1 MNKPMVSHRRIDQ
14 LRAIASDCGFTSE
27 DAKRFGK
34 LSRTATWEALLETY
48 GIPPQVV
55 DSVDTVDNQP
65 QSLDTGNNSAPG
77 LRVLGLDICKSSVV
91 ACLLTQKPAQP
102 REAYHS
108 LEFFKLNADA
118 AGIKQLLALKPD
130 VALME
135 PTGINYQRL
144 WGIQLAK
151 VGVEVRLVSNNKLP
165 SYRKTLDLPD
175 KDDDADAL
183 ALACY
188 YFDYQHLP
196 RRFLQVRDAVTV
208 RVRELCLR
216 LCHYNRVQSPI
227 INRLRQDL
235 AWQFPEVMNVKSAIG
250 ADDNLPPLLWGSI
263 AGERN
268 SSRYD
273 RLYDLSVGSG
283 LTDECRF
290 AAKMYCDLALQER
303 LIETELANLIK
314 TDMRF
319 LPYRKVF
326 ARFGFGVRTQGII
339 LSQIFPIQNYF
350 GADNKPEI
358 ATTRGRNSKKAT
370 KKRRSEARFMKSLGV
385 APVRQ
390 WSGDERK
397 KTSQSGS
404 DVCRKA
410 LWQWIFTRIEPQRNR
425 PPNATVDKLVAY
437 FVEAKSQKQ
446 PIRLVRS
453 RLAAKA
459 ARALWR
465 ELVAEIV
472 GRAVDSVD
480 TVDDA
485 LDDGGDNDA

>member
-1 MNKPMVSHRRIDQ
+1 MNKPIVSHRRIDQ
-14 LRAIASDCGFTSE
+14 LRAIASDCGFTGE

-48 GIPPQVV
+48 GIPSQIA
-55 DSVDTVDNQP
+55 DTVNNQP
-65 QSLDTGNNSAPG
+65 QSLDTADTPSSG
-77 LRVLGLDICKSSVV
+77 LRVLGLDICKNSVV
-91 ACLLTQKPAQP
+91 ACLLTQKPTQP

-108 LEFFKLNADA
+108 LEFFKLKADA

-188 YFDYQHLP
+188 FFDYQHLP
-196 RRFLQVRDAVTV
+196 RRFLQVRDSVTI
-208 RVRELCLR
+208 RVRECCLR

-235 AWQFPEVMNVKSAIG
+235 AWQFPEVMNVRSGVG
-250 ADDNLPPLLWGSI
+250 ADDNLPPLLWGWI

-268 SSRYD
+268 SAKYD

-283 LTDECRF
+283 IEDETRF

-314 TDMRF
+314 SDIRF

-339 LSQIFPIQNYF
+339 LSQIFPIQNFF

-358 ATTRGRNSKKAT
+358 TKTRGRNSKKAT
-370 KKRRSEARFMKSLGV
+370 TKRRSEARFMKSLGV
-385 APVRQ
+385 APTRQ

-410 LWQWIFTRIEPQRNR
+410 LWQWIFTRIEPQKNR
-425 PPNATVDKLVAY
+425 PTNPAVDKLITY
-437 FVEAKSQKQ
+437 FVEAKNQKQ

-472 GRAVDSVD
+472 GKAVENELDNG
-480 TVDDA
+480 
-485 LDDGGDNDA
+485 LDD

>member
-1 MNKPMVSHRRIDQ
+1 MNKSLISHRRIDQ

-48 GIPPQVV
+48 GIPSQVV
-55 DSVDTVDNQP
+55 DTVNKVDIQS
-65 QSLDTGNNSAPG
+65 QSLDTGDSVAPG
-77 LRVLGLDICKSSVV
+77 LRVLGLDICKNSVV
-91 ACLLTQKPAQP
+91 ACLLTKKPTDP
-102 REAYHS
+102 RNAYHC

-118 AGIKQLLALKPD
+118 AGIKRLLELKPD

-135 PTGINYQRL
+135 PTGGNYQRL
-144 WGIQLAK
+144 WGVQLAK

-165 SYRKTLDLPD
+165 AYRKTLDLPD
-175 KDDDADAL
+175 KDDNADAL

-188 YFDYQHLP
+188 FFDYQHLP
-196 RRFLQVRDAVTV
+196 RRFLQVRDSVTV

-235 AWQFPEVMNVKSAIG
+235 AWQFPEVMNVRSILG
-250 ADDNLPPLLWGSI
+250 GDENLPPLLWGWI

-268 SSRYD
+268 SAKYD
-273 RLYDLSVGSG
+273 RLYDASVGSG
-283 LTDECRF
+283 IEDETRF
-290 AAKMYCDLALQER
+290 AAKMYCDLAIQER

-326 ARFGFGVRTQGII
+326 ARFGLGIRVQGII
-339 LSQIFPIQNYF
+339 LSQVFPIQNFF
-350 GADNKPEI
+350 GPDNKPEVVK
-358 ATTRGRNSKKAT
+358 TRGRNSKKVT
-370 KKRRSEARFMKSLGV
+370 TKRRSEARFMKSLGV

-390 WSGDERK
+390 WSGDEK
-397 KTSQSGS
+397 KKVSQSGS

-410 LWQWIFTRIEPQRNR
+410 LWQWIFTRIEPERNR
-425 PPNATVDKLVAY
+425 PLNPTVDKLVSY

-446 PIRLVRS
+446 PIRLIRS

-472 GRAVDSVD
+472 GVVD
-480 TVDDA
+480 TVDNG
-485 LDDGGDNDA
+485 LDD

>member
-1 MNKPMVSHRRIDQ
+1 MNKPLISYRRIDQ

-55 DSVDTVDNQP
+55 DTVNSQS
-65 QSLDTGNNSAPG
+65 QSLDTADIPSSRV
-77 LRVLGLDICKSSVV
+77 RVLGLDICKNSVV
-91 ACLLTQKPAQP
+91 ACLLTQKPTQP
-102 REAYHS
+102 RDAYHS

-135 PTGINYQRL
+135 PTGVNYQRL
-144 WGIQLAK
+144 WGTKLARA
-151 VGVEVRLVSNNKLP
+151 GVEVRLVSNNKLP

-196 RRFLQVRDAVTV
+196 RRFLQVRDSVTV

-250 ADDNLPPLLWGSI
+250 ADDNLPPLLWGWI

-268 SSRYD
+268 SARYD

-303 LIETELANLIK
+303 LIETELATLIK

-326 ARFGFGVRTQGII
+326 ARFGLGIRAQGII
-339 LSQIFPIQNYF
+339 LSQVFPIQNFF
-350 GADNKPEI
+350 GSDNRPEVVK
-358 ATTRGRNSKKAT
+358 TRGRNSSSKKAT
-370 KKRRSEARFMKSLGV
+370 TKRRSEARFMKSLGV
-385 APVRQ
+385 APTRQ
-390 WSGDERK
+390 WSGDDK
-397 KTSQSGS
+397 KKASQSGS

-425 PPNATVDKLVAY
+425 PNNPTVDKLVAY
-437 FVEAKSQKQ
+437 FVEAKNQKQ

-472 GRAVDSVD
+472 GAVDAVGV
-480 TVDDA
+480 VDD
-485 LDDGGDNDA
+485 

>member
-1 MNKPMVSHRRIDQ
+1 MNKPLINHRRIDQ
-14 LRAIASDCGFTSE
+14 LRAIASDCGFSSE

-34 LSRTATWEALLETY
+34 LSKTTTWEALLETY

-55 DSVDTVDNQP
+55 DTVDNQV
-65 QSLDTGNNSAPG
+65 QSLDTGDSPAPR
-77 LRVLGLDICKSSVV
+77 LRVLGLDICKNSVV
-91 ACLLTQKPAQP
+91 ACLLTHKPAQP

-118 AGIKQLLALKPD
+118 AGIKRLLELNPD
-130 VALME
+130 VAVME

-175 KDDDADAL
+175 KDDEADAL

-188 YFDYQHLP
+188 FFDYQHLP
-196 RRFLQVRDAVTV
+196 RRFLQVRDSVTV
-208 RVRELCLR
+208 RIRELCLR
-216 LCHYNRVQSPI
+216 LSHYSRVQSPI

-235 AWQFPEVMNVKSAIG
+235 AWQFPEVMNVKSAVG
-250 ADDNLPPLLWGSI
+250 ADDNLPPLLWGWI

-268 SSRYD
+268 SARYD
-273 RLYDLSVGSG
+273 RLYDLSVGCG

-314 TDMRF
+314 ADMRF

-326 ARFGFGVRTQGII
+326 ARFGLGIRAQGII
-339 LSQIFPIQNYF
+339 LSQVFPIQNFF
-350 GADNKPEI
+350 GLDNKPEVVK
-358 ATTRGRNSKKAT
+358 TKGRNSKKNT
-370 KKRRSEARFMKSLGV
+370 TKRRSEARFMKSLGV

-425 PPNATVDKLVAY
+425 PVNATVDKLVAY
-437 FVEAKSQKQ
+437 FVEAKNQKQ

-465 ELVAEIV
+465 ELVVEIV
-472 GRAVDSVD
+472 GGLE
-480 TVDDA
+480 TVE
-485 LDDGGDNDA
+485 NERHE

>member
-1 MNKPMVSHRRIDQ
+1 MNKPIVSHRRIDQ
-14 LRAIASDCGFTSE
+14 LKAIASDCGFTSE

-48 GIPPQVV
+48 GIPSQVA
-55 DSVDTVDNQP
+55 DTVNNQS
-65 QSLDTGNNSAPG
+65 QSLDTADAPTSG
-77 LRVLGLDICKSSVV
+77 LRVLGLDICKNSVV
-91 ACLLTQKPAQP
+91 ACLLTQKPTQP

-108 LEFFKLNADA
+108 LEFFKLKADA

-196 RRFLQVRDAVTV
+196 RRFLQVRDTVTV

-235 AWQFPEVMNVKSAIG
+235 AWQFPEVMNIRSTLG
-250 ADDNLPPLLWGSI
+250 TDDNVPPLLWGWIS
-263 AGERN
+263 GQRN
-268 SSRYD
+268 SAKYD

-283 LTDECRF
+283 LTDETRF

-314 TDMRF
+314 ADMRF

-326 ARFGFGVRTQGII
+326 ARFGFGLRTQALI
-339 LSQIFPIQNYF
+339 LSQIFPIENFF
-350 GADNKPEI
+350 GENGKPEMI
-358 ATTRGRNSKKAT
+358 VTKGRNSKKPT
-370 KKRRSEARFMKSLGV
+370 KKRRSEARFMKCLGV
-385 APVRQ
+385 APTRQ
-390 WSGDERK
+390 WSGDEQK
-397 KTSQSGS
+397 KAYQSGS
-404 DVCRKA
+404 DICRVA
-410 LWQWIFTRIEPQRNR
+410 LWQWIFTRIEPQRARLQN
-425 PPNATVDKLVAY
+425 PTVDKLSAY
-437 FVEAKSQKQ
+437 FLEAKNQKQ

-453 RLAAKA
+453 RLAAKTV
-459 ARALWR
+459 RALWR

-472 GRAVDSVD
+472 WGAVDSV
-480 TVDDA
+480 
-485 LDDGGDNDA
+485 LDE

>member
-1 MNKPMVSHRRIDQ
+1 MAMNKPIVSHRRIDQ
-14 LRAIASDCGFTSE
+14 LKAIASDCGFTSE

-55 DSVDTVDNQP
+55 DTVDNQL
-65 QSLDTGNNSAPG
+65 QSLDTANNSAPG
-77 LRVLGLDICKSSVV
+77 LRVLGLDICKNSVV

-118 AGIKQLLALKPD
+118 AGIKRLLELKPD

-196 RRFLQVRDAVTV
+196 RRFLQVRDSVTI
-208 RVRELCLR
+208 RIRELCLR
-216 LCHYNRVQSPI
+216 LSHYNRVQSPI

-235 AWQFPEVMNVKSAIG
+235 AWQFPEVMNVNSGMG
-250 ADDNLPPLLWGSI
+250 ADDSLSPLLWGWI

-268 SSRYD
+268 SARYD
-273 RLYDLSVGSG
+273 RLYDSSVGSG
-283 LTDECRF
+283 LIDETRF

-303 LIETELANLIK
+303 KIEAELATLIK
-314 TDMRF
+314 ADMRF

-326 ARFGFGVRTQGII
+326 ARFGFGVRIQGII
-339 LSQIFPIQNYF
+339 LSQIFPIQNFF
-350 GADNKPEI
+350 GEDNKPEI
-358 ATTRGRNSKKAT
+358 VKTRGRNSKT
-370 KKRRSEARFMKSLGV
+370 KKITTKRRSEGRFMKSLGV

-390 WSGDERK
+390 WSGDEKR
-397 KTSQSGS
+397 KTSQTGS

-425 PPNATVDKLVAY
+425 PLNATVDKLVAY
-437 FVEAKSQKQ
+437 FIEAKNQKQ

-472 GRAVDSVD
+472 GKAVENELDNG
-480 TVDDA
+480 
-485 LDDGGDNDA
+485 LDD

>member
-1 MNKPMVSHRRIDQ
+1 MNKPLISHRRIDQ
-14 LRAIASDCGFTSE
+14 LRAIASNCGFTSE

-48 GIPPQVV
+48 GIPSQVADIV
-55 DSVDTVDNQP
+55 NNQS
-65 QSLDTGNNSAPG
+65 QSLDTADTPSSG
-77 LRVLGLDICKSSVV
+77 LRVLGLDICKNSVV
-91 ACLLTQKPAQP
+91 ACLLTQKPTQP

-108 LEFFKLNADA
+108 LEFFKLKADA

-165 SYRKTLDLPD
+165 AYRKTLDLPD

-188 YFDYQHLP
+188 FFDYQHLP
-196 RRFLQVRDAVTV
+196 RRFLQVRDGVTV
-208 RVRELCLR
+208 RVRECCLR
-216 LCHYNRVQSPI
+216 LAHYNRVQSPI

-235 AWQFPEVMNVKSAIG
+235 AWQFPEVMNVRSVICSEN
-250 ADDNLPPLLWGSI
+250 NLPPLLWGWI
-263 AGERN
+263 AGERT
-268 SSRYD
+268 SAKYD
-273 RLYDLSVGSG
+273 RLYDLSVGAG

-303 LIETELANLIK
+303 LIETELAALIK

-326 ARFGFGVRTQGII
+326 ARFGFGIRTQGII

-358 ATTRGRNSKKAT
+358 ATTRGRNSKKVT

-390 WSGDERK
+390 WSGDEK
-397 KTSQSGS
+397 KKASQLGS

-410 LWQWIFTRIEPQRNR
+410 LWQWIFTRIEPQRSR
-425 PPNATVDKLVAY
+425 PLNATVDKLVAY
-437 FVEAKSQKQ
+437 FVEAKNQKQ

-459 ARALWR
+459 GRALWR

-472 GRAVDSVD
+472 GAVDSVD
-480 TVDDA
+480 NVGTVDNG
-485 LDDGGDNDA
+485 LDD

>member
-1 MNKPMVSHRRIDQ
+1 MNKPIVSHRRIDQ

-34 LSRTATWEALLETY
+34 LSRTATWEALLENY

-55 DSVDTVDNQP
+55 DIADNQV
-65 QSLDTGNNSAPG
+65 QSLDTGDNSASG

-91 ACLLTQKPAQP
+91 ACLLTKKPARP

-108 LEFFKLNADA
+108 LEFFKLKADA

-188 YFDYQHLP
+188 FFDYQHLP
-196 RRFLQVRDAVTV
+196 RRFLQVRDSVTI
-208 RVRELCLR
+208 RVRECCLR

-235 AWQFPEVMNVKSAIG
+235 AWQFPEVMNVRSGVG
-250 ADDNLPPLLWGSI
+250 ADDNLPPLLWGWI

-268 SSRYD
+268 SAKYD

-283 LTDECRF
+283 IEDETRF

-303 LIETELANLIK
+303 LIETEIANLIK
-314 TDMRF
+314 SDIRF

-339 LSQIFPIQNYF
+339 LSQIFPIQNFF

-358 ATTRGRNSKKAT
+358 TKTRGRNSKKAT
-370 KKRRSEARFMKSLGV
+370 TKRRSEARFMKSLGV
-385 APVRQ
+385 APTRQ

-410 LWQWIFTRIEPQRNR
+410 LWQWIFTRIEPQKNR
-425 PPNATVDKLVAY
+425 PTNPAVDKLITY
-437 FVEAKSQKQ
+437 FVEAKNQKQ

-465 ELVAEIV
+465 ELVAEMV
-472 GRAVDSVD
+472 GKAVENELDNG
-480 TVDDA
+480 
-485 LDDGGDNDA
+485 LDD

>member
-1 MNKPMVSHRRIDQ
+1 MAMNRPIVSHRRIDQ
-14 LRAIASDCGFTSE
+14 LKAIASDCGFSNE

-48 GIPPQVV
+48 GIPPQVA
-55 DSVDTVDNQP
+55 TVDNQL
-65 QSLDTGNNSAPG
+65 QSLDTSDNASSG
-77 LRVLGLDICKSSVV
+77 LRVLGLDVCKSSVV
-91 ACLLTQKPAQP
+91 ACLLTRRPTQP

-130 VALME
+130 VAVME
-135 PTGINYQRL
+135 PTGVNYQRL
-144 WGIQLAK
+144 WGTKLAGA
-151 VGVEVRLVSNNKLP
+151 GVEVRLVSNNKLP

-188 YFDYQHLP
+188 FFDYQHLP

-208 RVRELCLR
+208 RVRECCLR

-235 AWQFPEVMNVKSAIG
+235 AWQFPEVMNVRSILG
-250 ADDNLPPLLWGSI
+250 ADDNLPPLLWGWI

-268 SSRYD
+268 SAKYD

-290 AAKMYCDLALQER
+290 AAKMYCDLAIQER
-303 LIETELANLIK
+303 VIETELSELIK

-339 LSQIFPIQNYF
+339 LSQIFPIQNFF
-350 GADNKPEI
+350 GEDNKPEI

-397 KTSQSGS
+397 KSSQTGS

-410 LWQWIFTRIEPQRNR
+410 LWQWIFTRIEPQKNR
-425 PPNATVDKLVAY
+425 PTNPTVDKLVNY
-437 FVEAKSQKQ
+437 FVEAKNQKQ

-472 GRAVDSVD
+472 GEAVDTGD
-480 TVDDA
+480 TVDR
-485 LDDGGDNDA
+485 LDDHLEEK

>member
-1 MNKPMVSHRRIDQ
+1 MNKPLISHRRIDQ

-55 DSVDTVDNQP
+55 DTVDNQL
-65 QSLDTGNNSAPG
+65 QSPDTGNNSAPG

-196 RRFLQVRDAVTV
+196 RRFLQVRDSVTV

-216 LCHYNRVQSPI
+216 LSHYSRVQSPI

-235 AWQFPEVMNVKSAIG
+235 AWQFPEVMNVRSAMG
-250 ADDNLPPLLWGSI
+250 EDDNLPPLLWGWI

-268 SSRYD
+268 SARYD

-326 ARFGFGVRTQGII
+326 ARFGLGIRAQGII
-339 LSQIFPIQNYF
+339 LSQVFPIQNFF
-350 GADNKPEI
+350 GPDNKPEVVK
-358 ATTRGRNSKKAT
+358 TRGRNSKKAT
-370 KKRRSEARFMKSLGV
+370 TKRRSEARFMKSLGV

-390 WSGDERK
+390 WSGDEGK
-397 KTSQSGS
+397 KASQSGS

-425 PPNATVDKLVAY
+425 PLNTTVDKLVAY

-472 GRAVDSVD
+472 GVVDSVEA
-480 TVDDA
+480 VDIVDKG
-485 LDDGGDNDA
+485 LND

>member
-1 MNKPMVSHRRIDQ
+1 MTMNRPIVSHRRIDQ
-14 LRAIASDCGFTSE
+14 LKAIASDCGFTSE

-48 GIPPQVV
+48 GIPPEVATT
-55 DSVDTVDNQP
+55 VDTQA
-65 QSLDTGNNSAPG
+65 QSLDTGDKAVSE
-77 LRVLGLDICKSSVV
+77 LRILGLDICKSSVV
-91 ACLLTQKPAQP
+91 ACLLTEKPTQP
-102 REAYHS
+102 RDAYHS

-118 AGIKQLLALKPD
+118 AGIKRLLDLKPD

-135 PTGINYQRL
+135 PTGVNYQRL
-144 WGIQLAK
+144 WGVQLAK

-196 RRFLQVRDAVTV
+196 RRFLQVRDSVTV

-235 AWQFPEVMNVKSAIG
+235 AWQFPEVMNVRSILG
-250 ADDNLPPLLWGSI
+250 ADDNLPPLLWGWI

-268 SSRYD
+268 SAKYD

-290 AAKMYCDLALQER
+290 AAKMYCDLAIQER
-303 LIETELANLIK
+303 VIETELSELIK

-339 LSQIFPIQNYF
+339 LSQIFPIQNFF
-350 GADNKPEI
+350 GEDNKPEI

-397 KTSQSGS
+397 KSSQTGS

-410 LWQWIFTRIEPQRNR
+410 LWQWIFTRIEPQKNR
-425 PPNATVDKLVAY
+425 PTNPTVDKLVNY
-437 FVEAKSQKQ
+437 FVEAKNQKQ

-472 GRAVDSVD
+472 GEAVDTGD
-480 TVDDA
+480 TVDR
-485 LDDGGDNDA
+485 LDDHLEEK

>member
-1 MNKPMVSHRRIDQ
+1 MNKPIVSHRRIDQ
-14 LRAIASDCGFTSE
+14 LRAIALDCGFTSE

-48 GIPPQVV
+48 GIPPEVANT
-55 DSVDTVDNQP
+55 VDTQA
-65 QSLDTGNNSAPG
+65 QSLDTGDKAVPE
-77 LRVLGLDICKSSVV
+77 LRILGLDICKSSVV
-91 ACLLTQKPAQP
+91 ACLLTEKPTQP
-102 REAYHS
+102 RDAYHS

-118 AGIKQLLALKPD
+118 AGIKRLLDLKPD

-135 PTGINYQRL
+135 PTGVNYQRL
-144 WGIQLAK
+144 WGTKLARA
-151 VGVEVRLVSNNKLP
+151 GVEVRLVSNNKLP
-165 SYRKTLDLPD
+165 AYRKTLDLPD

-188 YFDYQHLP
+188 FFDYQHLP

-208 RVRELCLR
+208 RVRECCLR
-216 LCHYNRVQSPI
+216 LAHYNRVQSPI

-235 AWQFPEVMNVKSAIG
+235 AWQFPEVMNVRSILG
-250 ADDNLPPLLWGSI
+250 ADDNLPPLLWGWI
-263 AGERN
+263 AGER
-268 SSRYD
+268 SSAKYD

-283 LTDECRF
+283 IEDETRF

-303 LIETELANLIK
+303 LIETELATLIK
-314 TDMRF
+314 TDTRF

-350 GADNKPEI
+350 GADNRPEI
-358 ATTRGRNSKKAT
+358 VTTRGRNSKKAT

-385 APVRQ
+385 APIRQ

-397 KTSQSGS
+397 KSSQTGS

-410 LWQWIFTRIEPQRNR
+410 LWQWIFTRIEPQKNR
-425 PPNATVDKLVAY
+425 PNNSAIANLITY
-437 FVEAKSQKQ
+437 FVDAKNQKQ

-459 ARALWR
+459 ARTLWR

-472 GRAVDSVD
+472 GRAVENELDNV
-480 TVDDA
+480 
-485 LDDGGDNDA
+485 LDD

>member
-1 MNKPMVSHRRIDQ
+1 MNKPVVSHRRIDQ

-27 DAKRFGK
+27 DAKQFGK

-55 DSVDTVDNQP
+55 DVDTVDNQL
-65 QSLDTGNNSAPG
+65 QSPDTGNNSAPG

-196 RRFLQVRDAVTV
+196 RRFLQVRDSVTV
-208 RVRELCLR
+208 RIRECCLR
-216 LCHYNRVQSPI
+216 LAHYNRVQSPI

-235 AWQFPEVMNVKSAIG
+235 AWQFPEIMNVRSVLG
-250 ADDNLPPLLWGSI
+250 ADDNLPPLLWGWI
-263 AGERN
+263 AGDRN

-283 LTDECRF
+283 IEDETRF
-290 AAKMYCDLALQER
+290 AAKMYCDLAIQER
-303 LIETELANLIK
+303 KVEAELATLIK

-326 ARFGFGVRTQGII
+326 GRFGFGVRVQGII
-339 LSQIFPIQNYF
+339 LSQIFPIQNFF
-350 GADNKPEI
+350 GEDNKPEVVK
-358 ATTRGRNSKKAT
+358 TKGRNSKKVT
-370 KKRRSEARFMKSLGV
+370 TKRRSEARFMKSLGV
-385 APVRQ
+385 APTRQ
-390 WSGDERK
+390 WSGDDK
-397 KTSQSGS
+397 KKASQSGS
-404 DVCRKA
+404 DFCRRA
-410 LWQWIFTRIEPQRNR
+410 LWQWIFTRIEPQKNR
-425 PPNATVDKLVAY
+425 PNNSVIGKLVAY
-437 FVEAKSQKQ
+437 FVEAKNQKQ
-446 PIRLVRS
+446 PIRLIRS

-465 ELVAEIV
+465 ELVKEIV
-472 GRAVDSVD
+472 GRTVD
-480 TVDDA
+480 TVDSV
-485 LDDGGDNDA
+485 LDD

>member
-1 MNKPMVSHRRIDQ
+1 MNKPLVSYRRIDQ
-14 LRAIASDCGFTSE
+14 LRAIAFGCGFNNE
-27 DAKRFGK
+27 DAKQFGK

-55 DSVDTVDNQP
+55 NIQS
-65 QSLDTGNNSAPG
+65 QSLDTGDDSTPR
-77 LRVLGLDICKSSVV
+77 LRVLGLDICKNSVV
-91 ACLLTQKPAQP
+91 GCLLTQKPAQP

-108 LEFFKLNADA
+108 LEFFKLKADA

-135 PTGINYQRL
+135 PTGINYQKL
-144 WGIQLAK
+144 WGCQLAK
-151 VGVEVRLVSNNKLP
+151 MGVEVRLVANNKLP
-165 SYRKTLDLPD
+165 SYRKNLDLPD
-175 KDDDADAL
+175 KDDEADAL

-188 YFDYQHLP
+188 FFDYQHLP
-196 RRFLQVRDAVTV
+196 RRFLQVRDSNTI
-208 RVRELCLR
+208 RLRELCLR
-216 LCHYNRVQSPI
+216 LSHYSRVQSPI

-235 AWQFPEVMNVKSAIG
+235 AWQFPEVMNVKSVMG
-250 ADDNLPPLLWGSI
+250 EDDNLPPLLWGWI

-268 SSRYD
+268 SARYD
-273 RLYDLSVGSG
+273 NLYDLSVGSG

-303 LIETELANLIK
+303 LIETELASLIK

-339 LSQIFPIQNYF
+339 LSQIFPIQSFF
-350 GADNKPEI
+350 GSENKPEVVK
-358 ATTRGRNSKKAT
+358 TKGRNSKKVT
-370 KKRRSEARFMKSLGV
+370 TKRRSEARFMKSLGV

-390 WSGDERK
+390 WSGDEKR

-410 LWQWIFTRIEPQRNR
+410 LWQWIFTRIEPQKNR
-425 PPNATVDKLVAY
+425 PNNPAIDKLINY
-437 FVEAKSQKQ
+437 FVEAKNQKQ
-446 PIRLVRS
+446 PIKLVRS

-472 GRAVDSVD
+472 NVNVL
-480 TVDDA
+480 
-485 LDDGGDNDA
+485 LDNTLDK

>member
-1 MNKPMVSHRRIDQ
+1 MNRPIVSHRRIDQ
-14 LRAIASDCGFTSE
+14 LKAIASDCGFTSE

-48 GIPPQVV
+48 GIPPEVATT
-55 DSVDTVDNQP
+55 VDTQA
-65 QSLDTGNNSAPG
+65 QSLDTGDKAVSE
-77 LRVLGLDICKSSVV
+77 LRILGLDICKSSVV
-91 ACLLTQKPAQP
+91 ACLLTEKPTQP
-102 REAYHS
+102 RDAYHS

-118 AGIKQLLALKPD
+118 AGIKRLLDLKPD

-135 PTGINYQRL
+135 PTGVNYQRL
-144 WGIQLAK
+144 WGTKLVRA
-151 VGVEVRLVSNNKLP
+151 GVEVRLVSNNKLP
-165 SYRKTLDLPD
+165 AYRKTLDLPD

-188 YFDYQHLP
+188 FFDYQHLP

-208 RVRELCLR
+208 RVRECCLR
-216 LCHYNRVQSPI
+216 LAHYNRVQSPI

-235 AWQFPEVMNVKSAIG
+235 AWQFPEVMNVRSILG
-250 ADDNLPPLLWGSI
+250 ADDNLPPLLWGWI
-263 AGERN
+263 AGER
-268 SSRYD
+268 SSAKYD

-283 LTDECRF
+283 IEDETRF

-303 LIETELANLIK
+303 LIETELATLIK
-314 TDMRF
+314 TDTRF

-350 GADNKPEI
+350 GADNRPEI
-358 ATTRGRNSKKAT
+358 VTTRGRNSKKAT

-397 KTSQSGS
+397 KSSQTGS

-410 LWQWIFTRIEPQRNR
+410 LWQWIFTRIEPQKNR
-425 PPNATVDKLVAY
+425 PNNSSTANLIAY
-437 FVEAKSQKQ
+437 FVEAKNQKQ

-472 GRAVDSVD
+472 GKAVENELDNG
-480 TVDDA
+480 
-485 LDDGGDNDA
+485 LDD

>member
-1 MNKPMVSHRRIDQ
+1 MNKALVSHRRIDQ

-27 DAKRFGK
+27 DAKQFGK
-34 LSRTATWEALLETY
+34 LSKTATWEVLLETY
-48 GIPPQVV
+48 GIPPQVAAI
-55 DSVDTVDNQP
+55 VDNP
-65 QSLDTGNNSAPG
+65 TESLDTGDDDFSG
-77 LRVLGLDICKSSVV
+77 VRVLGLDICKNSVV

-144 WGIQLAK
+144 WGTKLAS

-165 SYRKTLDLPD
+165 SYRKNLDLPD
-175 KDDDADAL
+175 KDDEADAL

-196 RRFLQVRDAVTV
+196 RRFLQVRDSVAV
-208 RVRELCLR
+208 RIRELCLR
-216 LCHYNRVQSPI
+216 LSHYTRVQSPI

-235 AWQFPEVMNVKSAIG
+235 AWQFPEVALVNSTIG
-250 ADDNLPPLLWGSI
+250 ANDNLPPLLWGWI

-268 SSRYD
+268 SARYD

-283 LTDECRF
+283 LIDETRF
-290 AAKMYCDLALQER
+290 AAKMYCDLAIQER
-303 LIETELANLIK
+303 KIEAELATLIK
-314 TDMRF
+314 GDMRF

-326 ARFGFGVRTQGII
+326 ARFGFGTRTQGII
-339 LSQIFPIQNYF
+339 LSQVFPIQNFF
-350 GADNKPEI
+350 GENNKPEVVK
-358 ATTRGRNSKKAT
+358 TRTRGRNSSSKKAT
-370 KKRRSEARFMKSLGV
+370 TKRRSEARFMKSLGV
-385 APVRQ
+385 APTRQ

-397 KTSQSGS
+397 KASQSGS
-404 DVCRKA
+404 DVCRRA
-410 LWQWIFTRIEPQRNR
+410 LWQWIFTRIEPQKNR
-425 PPNATVDKLVAY
+425 PNNSTVEKLITY

-446 PIRLVRS
+446 PLKLVRS
-453 RLAAKA
+453 RLAAKT

-465 ELVAEIV
+465 ELVSEIV
-472 GRAVDSVD
+472 GNVD
-480 TVDDA
+480 TVDK
-485 LDDGGDNDA
+485 LENGLEEE

>member
-1 MNKPMVSHRRIDQ
+1 MSKPLVSSRRIDH
-14 LRAIASDCGFTSE
+14 LRAIACDCGFTSE

-48 GIPPQVV
+48 GIPSQVA
-55 DSVDTVDNQP
+55 DIASNQS
-65 QSLDTGNNSAPG
+65 QSLDTADTPSSG
-77 LRVLGLDICKSSVV
+77 LRVLGLDICKNSVV
-91 ACLLTQKPAQP
+91 ACLLTQKPTQP
-102 REAYHS
+102 RDTYHS
-108 LEFFKLNADA
+108 LEFFKLKADA

-144 WGIQLAK
+144 WGVQLAK

-165 SYRKTLDLPD
+165 AYRKTLDLPD

-196 RRFLQVRDAVTV
+196 RRFLQVRDSVTV

-216 LCHYNRVQSPI
+216 LSHYNRVQSPI

-235 AWQFPEVMNVKSAIG
+235 AWQFPEVMNVRSILG
-250 ADDNLPPLLWGSI
+250 PDGNLPPLLWGWI

-268 SSRYD
+268 SARYD
-273 RLYDLSVGSG
+273 RLYDASVGSG
-283 LTDECRF
+283 IEDETRF
-290 AAKMYCDLALQER
+290 AAKMYCDLAIQER

-326 ARFGFGVRTQGII
+326 ARFGFGVRVQGII

-350 GADNKPEI
+350 GPDNKPEI
-358 ATTRGRNSKKAT
+358 AKTRGRNSKKVT
-370 KKRRSEARFMKSLGV
+370 TKRRSEARFMKSLGV

-390 WSGDERK
+390 WSGDETK

-425 PPNATVDKLVAY
+425 PLNATVDKLVAY
-437 FVEAKSQKQ
+437 FVEAKNQKQ

-472 GRAVDSVD
+472 RGGVETVETVD
-480 TVDDA
+480 TVDR
-485 LDDGGDNDA
+485 LGDHLEEEDR

>member
-1 MNKPMVSHRRIDQ
+1 MNKPTVSHRRIDQ

-34 LSRTATWEALLETY
+34 LSKTATWEALLETY
-48 GIPPQVV
+48 DIPPQVAGIA
-55 DSVDTVDNQP
+55 SLIE
-65 QSLDTGNNSAPG
+65 SLDTRDESSPG

-91 ACLLTQKPAQP
+91 GCLLTQRPAQP

-130 VALME
+130 VAVME
-135 PTGINYQRL
+135 PTGVNYQRL
-144 WGIQLAK
+144 WGTKLAGA
-151 VGVEVRLVSNNKLP
+151 GVEVRLVSNNKLP

-188 YFDYQHLP
+188 FFDYQHLP
-196 RRFLQVRDAVTV
+196 RRFLQVRDSVTV

-216 LCHYNRVQSPI
+216 LSHYNRVQSPI

-235 AWQFPEVMNVKSAIG
+235 AWQFPEVMNVKSSIG
-250 ADDNLPPLLWGSI
+250 ADDNLPPLLWGWIS
-263 AGERN
+263 GERN

-303 LIETELANLIK
+303 LIETELATLIK

-326 ARFGFGVRTQGII
+326 SRFGFGVRAQGII
-339 LSQIFPIQNYF
+339 LSQIFPIQNFF
-350 GADNKPEI
+350 GSNNQPEVVK
-358 ATTRGRNSKKAT
+358 TRGRNSKKTTT
-370 KKRRSEARFMKSLGV
+370 KRHSEARFMKSLGV
-385 APVRQ
+385 APTRQ
-390 WSGDERK
+390 WSGDEK
-397 KTSQSGS
+397 KKCSQTGS

-410 LWQWIFTRIEPQRNR
+410 LWQWIFTRLEPQKDR
-425 PPNATVDKLVAY
+425 PLNNLTVDKLISY
-437 FVEAKSQKQ
+437 FVEAKNQKQ

-472 GRAVDSVD
+472 GRTVDDSVD
-480 TVDDA
+480 AGGTVGNG
-485 LDDGGDNDA
+485 LDD

>member
-1 MNKPMVSHRRIDQ
+1 MNKPLINHRRIDQ

-34 LSRTATWEALLETY
+34 LSKTATWEALLETY
-48 GIPPQVV
+48 GIPPQVAN
-55 DSVDTVDNQP
+55 TVDNLTE
-65 QSLDTGNNSAPG
+65 SLDTGGNDSSG
-77 LRVLGLDICKSSVV
+77 RRVLGLDICKNSVV
-91 ACLLTQKPAQP
+91 ACLLTRRPTHP

-130 VALME
+130 VAVME

-144 WGIQLAK
+144 WGTKLAGA
-151 VGVEVRLVSNNKLP
+151 GVEVRLVGNNRLP
-165 SYRKTLDLPD
+165 SYRRNTLDLPD
-175 KDDDADAL
+175 KDDEADAL

-188 YFDYQHLP
+188 YFDHQNFP
-196 RRFLQVRDAVTV
+196 RRFLQIRDSITI
-208 RVRELCLR
+208 RIRELCLR
-216 LCHYNRVQSPI
+216 LAHYNRVQSPI

-235 AWQFPEVMNVKSAIG
+235 AWQFPEVALVKSTIG
-250 ADDNLPPLLWGSI
+250 MVDDLPPLLWGWI

-268 SSRYD
+268 SARYD

-283 LTDECRF
+283 LTDEIRF

-303 LIETELANLIK
+303 KVEAELADLIK

-326 ARFGFGVRTQGII
+326 ARFGLGIRAQGII

-358 ATTRGRNSKKAT
+358 VTTRGRNSKKAT

-385 APVRQ
+385 APTRQ
-390 WSGDERK
+390 WSGDGK
-397 KTSQSGS
+397 KASQSGS

-425 PPNATVDKLVAY
+425 PLNATVDKLVAY
-437 FVEAKSQKQ
+437 FVEAKNQKQ

-465 ELVAEIV
+465 ELVVEIV
-472 GRAVDSVD
+472 GAVDAVD
-480 TVDDA
+480 NQPDD
-485 LDDGGDNDA
+485 

>member
-1 MNKPMVSHRRIDQ
+1 MSKPLVSSRRIDQ
-14 LRAIASDCGFTSE
+14 LKAIASDCGFTSE

-48 GIPPQVV
+48 DIPPQVADAVPKV
-55 DSVDTVDNQP
+55 DIQS
-65 QSLDTGNNSAPG
+65 QSLDTGNDLAPG

-118 AGIKQLLALKPD
+118 AGIKRLLELKPD

-196 RRFLQVRDAVTV
+196 RRFLQVRDSVTV
-208 RVRELCLR
+208 RIRELCLR
-216 LCHYNRVQSPI
+216 LSHYNRVQSPI

-235 AWQFPEVMNVKSAIG
+235 AWQFPEVMNVTSGMG
-250 ADDNLPPLLWGSI
+250 ADDSLPPLLWGWI

-268 SSRYD
+268 SARYD
-273 RLYDLSVGSG
+273 RLYDSSVGSG
-283 LTDECRF
+283 LIDETRF

-303 LIETELANLIK
+303 KIEAELANLIK
-314 TDMRF
+314 ADTRF

-326 ARFGFGVRTQGII
+326 ARFGFGIRVQGII
-339 LSQIFPIQNYF
+339 LSQVFPIQNFF
-350 GADNKPEI
+350 GEDNKPEI
-358 ATTRGRNSKKAT
+358 LKRKGRNSKKAT
-370 KKRRSEARFMKSLGV
+370 TKRRSEGRFMKSLGV

-390 WSGDERK
+390 WSGDEKRK
-397 KTSQSGS
+397 VSQTGS

-425 PPNATVDKLVAY
+425 PNNPTVDKLVTY
-437 FVEAKSQKQ
+437 FVEAKNQKI
-446 PIRLVRS
+446 PIKLVRS

-472 GRAVDSVD
+472 GSLE
-480 TVDDA
+480 TVENA
-485 LDDGGDNDA
+485 SNE

>member
-1 MNKPMVSHRRIDQ
+1 MNNPIVSHRRIDQ
-14 LRAIASDCGFTSE
+14 LKAIASDCGFTSE

-48 GIPPQVV
+48 GIPSQVA
-55 DSVDTVDNQP
+55 DTVNNQS
-65 QSLDTGNNSAPG
+65 QSLDTADTPSSG
-77 LRVLGLDICKSSVV
+77 LRVLGLDICKNSVV
-91 ACLLTQKPAQP
+91 ACLLTQKPTQP

-108 LEFFKLNADA
+108 LEFFKLKADA

-196 RRFLQVRDAVTV
+196 RRFLQVRDTVTV

-235 AWQFPEVMNVKSAIG
+235 AWQFPEVMNVRSILG
-250 ADDNLPPLLWGSI
+250 PDGNLPPLLWGWI

-268 SSRYD
+268 SARYD
-273 RLYDLSVGSG
+273 RLYDASVGSG
-283 LTDECRF
+283 IEDETRF
-290 AAKMYCDLALQER
+290 AAKMYCDLAIQER

-326 ARFGFGVRTQGII
+326 ARFGFGVRIQGII

-350 GADNKPEI
+350 GPDNKPEI
-358 ATTRGRNSKKAT
+358 AKTRGRNSKKVT
-370 KKRRSEARFMKSLGV
+370 TKRRSEARFMKSLGV

-410 LWQWIFTRIEPQRNR
+410 LWQWIFTRIEPQKNR
-425 PPNATVDKLVAY
+425 PTNPTVDKLVNY
-437 FVEAKSQKQ
+437 FVEAKNQKQ

-465 ELVAEIV
+465 ELVSEIV
-472 GRAVDSVD
+472 RGGVE
-480 TVDDA
+480 TVDNV
-485 LDDGGDNDA
+485 LDRPGNQLKEEDR

>member
-1 MNKPMVSHRRIDQ
+1 MSKPIVSHRRIDK
-14 LRAIASDCGFTSE
+14 LRVIASYCGFTSE
-27 DAKRFGK
+27 DAKQFGK

-55 DSVDTVDNQP
+55 DTVDTVDNQL
-65 QSLDTGNNSAPG
+65 QSLDTRNNSAHG

-91 ACLLTQKPAQP
+91 ACLLTQKPARP

-118 AGIKQLLALKPD
+118 AGIKQLLELKPD

-135 PTGINYQRL
+135 PTGVNYQRL
-144 WGIQLAK
+144 WGVQLAK

-165 SYRKTLDLPD
+165 AYRKTLDLPD

-188 YFDYQHLP
+188 FFDYQHLP
-196 RRFLQVRDAVTV
+196 RRFLQVRDSVTV
-208 RVRELCLR
+208 RVREICLR
-216 LCHYNRVQSPI
+216 LSHYARVQSPI

-235 AWQFPEVMNVKSAIG
+235 AWQFPEVMNVKSVIG
-250 ADDNLPPLLWGSI
+250 ADDNLPPLLWGWI
-263 AGERN
+263 AEERN
-268 SSRYD
+268 SAKYD

-283 LTDECRF
+283 LIDETRF

-303 LIETELANLIK
+303 KVEAELATLIK

-326 ARFGFGVRTQGII
+326 ARFGLGIRAQGII
-339 LSQIFPIQNYF
+339 LSQVFPIQNFF
-350 GADNKPEI
+350 GPDNKPEVVK
-358 ATTRGRNSKKAT
+358 TKGRNSKKVT
-370 KKRRSEARFMKSLGV
+370 TKRRSEARFMKSLGV

-390 WSGDERK
+390 WSGDDKK

-425 PPNATVDKLVAY
+425 PLNTTVDKLVAY

-472 GRAVDSVD
+472 GVVDSVEA
-480 TVDDA
+480 VDIVDKG
-485 LDDGGDNDA
+485 LND

>member
-1 MNKPMVSHRRIDQ
+1 MMNKPVVSSRRIDQ

-34 LSRTATWEALLETY
+34 LSRTATWETLLETY
-48 GIPPQVV
+48 DIPPQVV
-55 DSVDTVDNQP
+55 DVQP
-65 QSLDTGNNSAPG
+65 QSLDTGNDDSSG

-91 ACLLTQKPAQP
+91 ACLLTRRPTQP

-130 VALME
+130 VAVME

-165 SYRKTLDLPD
+165 AYRKTLDLPD
-175 KDDDADAL
+175 KDDEADAL

-188 YFDYQHLP
+188 FFDYQHLP
-196 RRFLQVRDAVTV
+196 RRFLQVRDSVTV
-208 RVRELCLR
+208 RIRELCLR
-216 LCHYNRVQSPI
+216 LSHYARVQSPI

-235 AWQFPEVMNVKSAIG
+235 AWQFPEVMNVKSAMG
-250 ADDNLPPLLWGSI
+250 ADDNLPPLLWGWI

-268 SSRYD
+268 SARYD
-273 RLYDLSVGSG
+273 HLYDLSVGSG

-326 ARFGFGVRTQGII
+326 ARFGFGVRVQGII
-339 LSQIFPIQNYF
+339 LSQVFPIQNFF
-350 GADNKPEI
+350 GADNRPEVVKR
-358 ATTRGRNSKKAT
+358 RGRNSKKAT
-370 KKRRSEARFMKSLGV
+370 TKRRSEARFMKSLGV

-410 LWQWIFTRIEPQRNR
+410 LWQWIFTRIEPQKNR
-425 PPNATVDKLVAY
+425 PNNLTVDKLITY
-437 FVEAKSQKQ
+437 FVEAKNQKQ
-446 PIRLVRS
+446 PIKLVRS

-472 GRAVDSVD
+472 TADVLIDN
-480 TVDDA
+480 T
-485 LDDGGDNDA
+485 LDG